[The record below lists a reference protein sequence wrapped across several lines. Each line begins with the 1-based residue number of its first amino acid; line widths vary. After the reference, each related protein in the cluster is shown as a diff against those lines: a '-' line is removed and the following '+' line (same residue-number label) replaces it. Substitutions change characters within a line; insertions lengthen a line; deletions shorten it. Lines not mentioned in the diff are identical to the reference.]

1 MKSSIAVRG
10 LYLLAL
16 MALAATVPAFAGPY
30 TFQDWLGWPG
40 QPYTDTIGS
49 KSEVTYVNGPDG
61 IIAKHKFT
69 LVPGGWAGFW
79 QNLSPNNPA
88 NLSRAR
94 TLKFKIKCTLPGDA
108 LVGLYDTYHVQYIAG
123 FKIPSSDF
131 TEVTVPVSA
140 FIKNPGYTPPDAILG
155 HGMDLT
161 QSNIIL
167 FATLATGT
175 GVLRVGPVDY
185 GTVDPY
191 VDQYPA
197 ARDQYL
203 AAGMKMGLP
212 EDARKFFVQ
221 GEAAVKEKGY
231 TEAINLFYKGLEQA
245 PWYPDAHYNLS
256 ILLAENEN
264 NYTEAIA
271 EMKKFIE
278 LSPDSPQVRSSKD
291 KMYEWE
297 RKE

>member
-1 MKSSIAVRG
+1 RTRARFAPGGLRRAGYSIVGEHEMRHLFKPREGSMKSSIAVRG

-108 LVGLYDTYHVQYIAG
+108 LVGLYDT
-123 FKIPSSDF
+123 
-131 TEVTVPVSA
+131 
-140 FIKNPGYTPPDAILG
+140 
-155 HGMDLT
+155 
-161 QSNIIL
+161 
-167 FATLATGT
+167 
-175 GVLRVGPVDY
+175 
-185 GTVDPY
+185 
-191 VDQYPA
+191 
-197 ARDQYL
+197 
-203 AAGMKMGLP
+203 
-212 EDARKFFVQ
+212 
-221 GEAAVKEKGY
+221 
-231 TEAINLFYKGLEQA
+231 
-245 PWYPDAHYNLS
+245 
-256 ILLAENEN
+256 
-264 NYTEAIA
+264 
-271 EMKKFIE
+271 
-278 LSPDSPQVRSSKD
+278 
-291 KMYEWE
+291 
-297 RKE
+297 

>member
-1 MKSSIAVRG
+1 MKISGVLSAAV
-10 LYLLAL
+10 LLAFYVC
-16 MALAATVPAFAGPY
+16 AGHPAFAGPT
-30 TFQDWLGWPG
+30 TFQDWSGFPG
-40 QPYTDTIGS
+40 TPYMDTIGS
-49 KSEVTYVNGPDG
+49 KSDVSYADGPDG
-61 IIAKHKFT
+61 RIAKHKFT
-69 LVPGGWAGFW
+69 ILPGGWAGFW
-79 QNLSPNNPA
+79 QNLYPVA

-108 LVGLYDTYHVQYIAG
+108 LVGLYDMYHVQYIAY

-140 FIKNPGYTPPDAILG
+140 FIKNPSYTPPDAILG

-167 FATLATGT
+167 FAPIGPGT
-175 GVLRVGPVDY
+175 GVMRVGPVDY

-197 ARDQYL
+197 SRDQYL
-203 AAGMKMGLP
+203 AAGRKMELP
-212 EDARKFFVQ
+212 EDARKYFVQ
-221 GEAAVKEKGY
+221 GEAAIKEKSY
-231 TEAINLFYKGLEQA
+231 NEAINLFYKGLEAA

-256 ILLAENEN
+256 ILLAEQDG
-264 NYTEAIA
+264 NYAEAIG

-278 LSPDSPQVRSSKD
+278 LSPDSPQVRASKD